1 LAVEKVPKPT
11 RLSLSPFLRAAV
23 TVPMKAATA
32 FSASTFFSPAPAAT
46 ALISSA
52 FVMVH
57 LQNLCVNPKRVS
69 VYQILPGTVKKKI
82 LANVQFTGDER
93 LLPIVMHVQFMK
105 DNKVL
110 LL

>member
-1 LAVEKVPKPT
+1 
-11 RLSLSPFLRAAV
+11 
-23 TVPMKAATA
+23 MKAPTA

-69 VYQILPGTVKKKI
+69 VYQIIQRTVKKII
-82 LANVQFTGDER
+82 LANAQFTGDER
-93 LLPIVMHVQFMK
+93 LLPTFPQVQEMK
-105 DNKVL
+105 DI
-110 LL
+110 

>member
-1 LAVEKVPKPT
+1 
-11 RLSLSPFLRAAV
+11 
-23 TVPMKAATA
+23 MKAATA

-57 LQNLCVNPKRVS
+57 LQDLCVKPKRVS

-82 LANVQFTGDER
+82 LANAQFTGYER
-93 LLPIVMHVQFMK
+93 LLPAVPHVQDMK
-105 DNKVL
+105 QIGS
-110 LL
+110 